1 MRIDVDKLSPDK
13 LDQLQSAVRVLRDKE
28 REIADLEERLKRLRS
43 ELSDM
48 RHRSLP
54 ELFYEAHV
62 DHVGLPAEGNRPAV
76 DAVMRKEFK
85 AAIPASWPIARRDTA
100 FKTLDELDLSDLQKI
115 TFTIPF
121 EAGQRS
127 RAEEFGMY
135 LTAQNYHFN
144 VARSVH
150 HATLTSALK
159 ELYQKGLVPSI
170 TQLEAIGGFI
180 GTSVELKPRRD
191 K

>member
-1 MRIDVDKLSPDK
+1 MKQPQLPPDK
-13 LDQLQSAVRVLRDKE
+13 LEQLQVAVRELRDKE
-28 REIADLEERLKRLRS
+28 REIADLEDRIKRLRT
-43 ELSDM
+43 EVSDI

-76 DAVMRKEFK
+76 DAVMRKEYK
-85 AAIPASWPIARRDTA
+85 AAIPANWPVAKREQA
-100 FKTLDELDLSDLQKI
+100 FKTLDELELGDLQKI

-127 RAEEFGMY
+127 RADEFSKF
-135 LTAQNYHFN
+135 LTLANYHFS

-150 HATLTSALK
+150 HMSLSSALK
-159 ELYQKGLVPSI
+159 EICEQGHVPSLP
-170 TQLEAIGGFI
+170 QLEAIGGFI
-180 GTSVELKPRRD
+180 GTSVDLKPRKD
-191 K
+191 